1 MNALSDFKAIEQ
13 TFPFE
18 PCTVRA
24 PLRIGLVQLSTDYT
38 LETDWHPLVGGEIE
52 LYSTRMYASGTV
64 TVSELTGMK
73 QRIANAAA
81 MVAPDWELDVMAF
94 GCTSASMLIGDETIQ
109 DLLTHFRPGVPATNP
124 WRASCSALQAL
135 GAQNVAVMTPYTTE
149 VNAPFW
155 QAMYREGFD
164 VSAFGAFQLDNDTNI
179 PRVSVQALL
188 DGAKALLDKQPADAI
203 FIPCTN
209 MKVMKHI
216 NMFEKELSCPLVT
229 SNQAMFWHAMCLAGY
244 HPEHPF
250 HVGGKLLQMA

>member
-1 MNALSDFKAIEQ
+1 MNTRSDFTAIEQ

-38 LETDWHPLVGGEIE
+38 LETDLHPLVGGEIE

-64 TVSELTGMK
+64 TVSELTAMK
-73 QRIANAAA
+73 QRIADAAA
-81 MVAPDWELDVMAF
+81 MVAPGWDLDVMAF
-94 GCTSASMLIGDETIQ
+94 GCTSASMLIGDDTIQ

-124 WRASCSALQAL
+124 WRASCNALQAL
-135 GAQNVAVMTPYTTE
+135 GAENVAVMTPYTTE

-155 QAMYREGFD
+155 QAMYREGFH
-164 VSAFGAFQLDNDTNI
+164 VSAFGAFQLDNDTDI
-179 PRVSVQALL
+179 PKVSVQALL
-188 DGAKALLDKQPADAI
+188 DGAKALLDKAPADAI

-216 NMFEKELSCPLVT
+216 NKFEQALGVPLVT
-229 SNQAMFWHAMCLAGY
+229 SNQAMFWHAMSLAGY
-244 HPEHPF
+244 RPDSPF
-250 HVGGKLLQMA
+250 WLGGKLLQM